1 MTGIDQTDVFM
12 GNKKEIRDHVI
23 VENRF
28 QMTKFYVCTYID
40 KHYKLAFDM
49 NSNEGELF
57 DLKMIQTN

>member
-28 QMTKFYVCTYID
+28 QVRILCLYLYRQA
-40 KHYKLAFDM
+40 L
-49 NSNEGELF
+49 
-57 DLKMIQTN
+57 